1 MTQNSTLRFSNR
13 VEDYVKYRPHY
24 PAAIIA
30 LLEQE
35 ALLKPGL
42 PVADIGSGTGI
53 SAELFLQKGYT
64 VWGIEP
70 NQEMR
75 QKSEELLQSYPGF
88 KTIDGTAEST
98 TLADQSVGLIIAG
111 QAFHWFNREQCRPE
125 FERILQPGGGL
136 ALIWNERLT
145 VTPFEKDY
153 EELIVRHG
161 HQYQKVD
168 HRNIDTAAIEA
179 FFAPGLVTLTA
190 FDNQQV
196 FTYEGLEGRLLS
208 SSYMP
213 AKDGAGYKEMVA
225 DLKTLFDQY
234 QTGNQVIIHY
244 ATKVYW
250 GRLG

>member
-1 MTQNSTLRFSNR
+1 MQNSTLRFSNR

-24 PAAIIA
+24 PAAIIP
-30 LLEQE
+30 LLEQQH
-35 ALLKPGL
+35 LLKPGL

-70 NQEMR
+70 NVEMR
-75 QKSEELLQSYPGF
+75 QKSEALLQSYPDF
-88 KTIDGTAEST
+88 KAIDGTAEAT
-98 TLADQSVGLIIAG
+98 TLPDHSVALVAAG
-111 QAFHWFNREQCRPE
+111 QAFHWFNREQCRRE
-125 FERILQPGGGL
+125 FKRILKPGGGV

-145 VTPFEKDY
+145 ATAFEKDY

-161 HQYQKVD
+161 NQYQKVD
-168 HRNIDTAAIEA
+168 HRNIDDAAIEA
-179 FFAPGLVTLTA
+179 FFAPGTVTLSV
-190 FDNQQV
+190 FNNQQV

-213 AKDGAGYKEMVA
+213 VKDGPGYTEMVA
-225 DLKTLFDQY
+225 DLKALFNQY

-250 GRLG
+250 GRLS